1 MGYRAEQ
8 QKDGTWTIFDVPV
21 FAEAVDTRG
30 PKPLKFDA
38 GWLSRALMI
47 AQQREREG
55 YLPPLHV
62 RHHDGQ
68 ADVAAAGHF
77 RLTRVAPM
85 AYEGQQR
92 MALYADLVGV
102 PDEVY
107 QQVRAGRLPYRS
119 VEIHKGLREI
129 DSLALLDHEVPFFR
143 FELLRIADE
152 GAVKPAAAATPAA
165 IQTAKAARL
174 PALVFAQGVTIMAD
188 EKKPEDAKKF
198 EQADGEPGAAAPAAA
213 PAAPA
218 ITVDAIAQAVMKC
231 LAPLYQKLG
240 IGMAEAAPPPALP
253 GAGPAD
259 TPVAAPMRAA
269 DASPAPAAP
278 AAQAPVDPAL
288 ARVEGELIALRAK
301 LAQSERAQRIGQ
313 RATAL
318 KLSGHPEP
326 VIARF
331 SAMAEQNEAAALAF
345 ADGLESFAPA
355 PPPPPWTGD
364 VAPRQDPT
372 DPAEVKAYAADP
384 EKLATARRLAAS
396 WKTLKARGAT
406 KHDLATFLAANLADD
421 LTTFVQGR

>member
-152 GAVKPAAAATPAA
+152 GANKPAAAATPAA

-188 EKKPEDAKKF
+188 EKKPEVKF
-198 EQADGEPGAAAPAAA
+198 EQADGEPGSAPPAQA
-213 PAAPA
+213 PSPAQPA

-259 TPVAAPMRAA
+259 TPAAAPMRAA
-269 DASPAPAAP
+269 DAPPPAPAPAP
-278 AAQAPVDPAL
+278 IDPAL

-301 LAQSERAQRIGQ
+301 LATSERSQRVGQ

-318 KLSGHPEP
+318 KLAGHADA
-326 VIARF
+326 VVARF
-331 SAMAEQNEAAALAF
+331 SAMAEQNEAAANAF

-396 WKTLKARGAT
+396 WKKLRDSKAT